1 MMRRPNN
8 NFLEFIYKPLCIV
21 ILLFG
26 LFGMVWL
33 RAGVVSISYDLR
45 NLEEK
50 KMEALKDKKMLLAD
64 RSKVISLANL
74 SSTLQSQG
82 QRQDSGDYKR
92 VSSGYVFPDRVKV
105 IHVKKRTGPE
115 TYRASLEIKK

>member
-1 MMRRPNN
+1 MMRRGSDD
-8 NFLEFIYKPLCIV
+8 FWSFIYMPACVI

-33 RAGVVSISYDLR
+33 RSGVVSISYDLR

-50 KMEALKDKKMLLAD
+50 KMESLKEMKMLLAE
-64 RSKVISLANL
+64 RSKIISVANIG
-74 SSTLQSQG
+74 SSLQG
-82 QRQDSGDYKR
+82 QKNKNHKNVGSD
-92 VSSGYVFPDRVKV
+92 YVFPDRMKV
-105 IHVKKRTGPE
+105 IQIKRHPESE

>member
-1 MMRRPNN
+1 MMHRSNN
-8 NFLEFIYKPLCIV
+8 DFLDFIYKPLCIV

-50 KMEALKDKKMLLAD
+50 KMEALKNKKMLLAH
-64 RSKVISLANL
+64 RSKVISLANI
-74 SSTLQSQG
+74 SSTLQSRGHG
-82 QRQDSGDYKR
+82 QDNGDYKR

-105 IHVKKRTGPE
+105 IHVKKRTGPG
-115 TYRASLEIKK
+115 TYKASLEIKK

>member
-92 VSSGYVFPDRVKV
+92 VSSAYVFPDRVKV

>member
-1 MMRRPNN
+1 MMRRPYND
-8 NFLEFIYKPLCIV
+8 FLLFMYKPLCII

-33 RAGVVSISYDLR
+33 RSGVVSISYDLR

-50 KMEALKDKKMLLAD
+50 KMGSLKDMKMLLAD
-64 RSKVISLANL
+64 RAKLISLANIG
-74 SSTLQSQG
+74 SSL
-82 QRQDSGDYKR
+82 QRQDNGAYKR

-115 TYRASLEIKK
+115 TYKASLEIKSKK

>member
-1 MMRRPNN
+1 MMHRSNN
-8 NFLEFIYKPLCIV
+8 DFLEFMYKPFCII

-50 KMEALKDKKMLLAD
+50 KMEALKDRKMLLAD
-64 RSKVISLANL
+64 RSKVISLANI

-82 QRQDSGDYKR
+82 QRQDNGDYKR

-115 TYRASLEIKK
+115 TYKASLEIKK

>member
-1 MMRRPNN
+1 MMRRSNN
-8 NFLEFIYKPLCIV
+8 DFLEFIYKPLCIV

-50 KMEALKDKKMLLAD
+50 KMEALKDMKMLLAD
-64 RSKVISLANL
+64 RSKVISLANI

-82 QRQDSGDYKR
+82 QRQDNGDYKR
-92 VSSGYVFPDRVKV
+92 VSSGYVFTDRVKV
-105 IHVKKRTGPE
+105 IHVKKRTVPE
-115 TYRASLEIKK
+115 TFKASLEIKK